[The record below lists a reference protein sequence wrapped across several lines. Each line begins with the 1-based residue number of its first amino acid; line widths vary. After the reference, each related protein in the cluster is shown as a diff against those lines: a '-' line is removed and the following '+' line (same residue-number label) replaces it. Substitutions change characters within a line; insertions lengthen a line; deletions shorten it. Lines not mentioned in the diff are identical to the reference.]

1 MLSASSPASGFTL
14 FEGYALYK
22 MGLVEVCLWG
32 YDLLDVSRMGLRM
45 LIPALSLIRR
55 SNI

>member
-1 MLSASSPASGFTL
+1 MLSTSSPASGFPL

-22 MGLVEVCLWG
+22 MGSVEVCLWG
-32 YDLLDVSRMGLRM
+32 YDLLDVSKMGLRM